1 MKRKIAFFSIFLI
14 AANIFALGV
23 PELNERVCDYG
34 GILNARQKV
43 EITDYLERL
52 EQTSGIQIGVLT
64 VPSLKGDSIERFSM
78 KAAEKWKLGQNKKDN
93 GALLVVA
100 LAERKMRIEV
110 GYGLEDKL
118 TDTKCGLIL
127 RNVVAPAFRNGNY
140 GLGIYD
146 AVRNMGGIASDNAE
160 LVANNVAKSDSDDE
174 DDFMSLFYGLFFVI
188 GWIILFSNISRRR
201 NFGWLPWF
209 LFFNSMGGGS
219 NYHHSGSGGFS
230 SRSSGGSR
238 NSFSGGGG
246 HFGGGGASSGW

>member
-64 VPSLKGDSIERFSM
+64 VSSLKGDSIERFSM

-100 LAERKMRIEV
+100 LAERCAQACYPLSFGDKCVISKHFLCFFLC
-110 GYGLEDKL
+110 YGICRAQYRRGDEHDG
-118 TDTKCGLIL
+118 THSL
-127 RNVVAPAFRNGNY
+127 RNYIHKRCYTNCFAKILKIAMLCKLLPYLKKTCAAAFCRC
-140 GLGIYD
+140 
-146 AVRNMGGIASDNAE
+146 RASTWY
-160 LVANNVAKSDSDDE
+160 L
-174 DDFMSLFYGLFFVI
+174 
-188 GWIILFSNISRRR
+188 
-201 NFGWLPWF
+201 
-209 LFFNSMGGGS
+209 
-219 NYHHSGSGGFS
+219 
-230 SRSSGGSR
+230 
-238 NSFSGGGG
+238 
-246 HFGGGGASSGW
+246 